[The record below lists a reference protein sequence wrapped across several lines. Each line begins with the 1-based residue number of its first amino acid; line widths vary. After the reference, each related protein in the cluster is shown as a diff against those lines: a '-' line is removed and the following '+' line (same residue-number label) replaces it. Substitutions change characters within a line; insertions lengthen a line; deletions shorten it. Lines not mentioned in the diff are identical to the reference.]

1 MWIAPQ
7 KVPQKGEKKLQK
19 MRTQWNSF
27 IRAQKESIFVTTKA
41 ECSVFHYLLGCY
53 SWLKKRGDS
62 ENGQEIGRCHPPFAN
77 YRM

>member
-1 MWIAPQ
+1 MW
-7 KVPQKGEKKLQK
+7 EKSYKKWEPNETLLLGG
-19 MRTQWNSF
+19 
-27 IRAQKESIFVTTKA
+27 QKESIFVTTKA
-41 ECSVFHYLLGCY
+41 ELYNVQKCSSSVVHYLLGCY